1 MLSGVYSW
9 EVLKLTPEELLD
21 GDLIFAKSR
30 NFRRFVAH
38 VAWVYQ
44 DKLHHVNG
52 SGLNIQTVEEFLSE
66 YEQPYGE
73 DNPEKL
79 LQYVDRRNCLV
90 QCRLKT

>member
-1 MLSGVYSW
+1 
-9 EVLKLTPEELLD
+9 
-21 GDLIFAKSR
+21 
-30 NFRRFVAH
+30 
-38 VAWVYQ
+38 
-44 DKLHHVNG
+44 HHVNG
-52 SGLNIQTVEEFLSE
+52 SGLNIQTIEEFMNE